1 MCNLFVS
8 DVACPPC
15 GSCSYSEGTHNTSV
29 VLEVQEDTVSALPGL
44 GLADNDGGVDLLAEL
59 GLALLD
65 GGHTKS
71 RCQLLSLSNC
81 LVVCDFFEE

>member
-1 MCNLFVS
+1 MP
-8 DVACPPC
+8 DAACSPC
-15 GSCSYSEGTHNTSV
+15 GSRSCSDGTHNTSV

-65 GGHTKS
+65 GGHTEAFCQHIISPKLTGLVIVS
-71 RCQLLSLSNC
+71 RIE
-81 LVVCDFFEE
+81 VGI